1 MNGRG
6 SPRPRNLNGAAI
18 FLCASLIAITV
29 MATPS
34 SAQNGDTSNAATW
47 YQRAWEA
54 QWRVSN
60 DEWFA
65 LDVFRAQGGRPSDEV
80 RAVLRKVAP
89 LLDDARRATNQGFAD
104 FGVLPGDP
112 EGHRVEHT
120 SKLRSIIRWIDAD
133 VKARIADGDAMGAA
147 SQIASMYRM
156 IAHSGDGRTML
167 SSLIAASMS
176 RFPEAALDFAL
187 EDRALGAAELTTVL
201 RAMESLDER
210 DPFQAVNALA
220 WEQAELEQLM
230 DHAQR
235 PEAEG
240 GVLALLDRIGYPPA
254 MVAGMERMTEPQL
267 IAEVAAYH
275 DLLGRFITIHESDDP
290 AWAAQEVE
298 RLKSQAANGDLGP
311 LCAAAVPML
320 ARFHES
326 VTTLHQMLDAR
337 ESLLRGLIEGEV
349 DGLDLA
355 NAAVFYRRGIALL
368 ESIDSPW
375 QEVLQRL
382 RTHSGAEA
390 PAEEVAALQTERRTI
405 DAAIVE
411 FTHGS
416 LIRRCDF
423 STRRIDEEHFIP
435 EYAPGMNRALGVL
448 LVRAES
454 LADLDRRDE
463 ALAHLSVCFRV
474 IHHLGSDGLTLSA
487 VESHDAFVSCAA
499 AARRVLA
506 LPGGEGAG
514 DLTSDRLAE
523 LAAAIR
529 RTGPRDPFGYEAAL
543 RPIND
548 KTERYL
554 LGCIAYAFDEWRE
567 DAVMSA
573 GHAAAAARG
582 REWLGALAPA
592 QRWYVF
598 GLIMLSDVSD
608 RAVVPRIRRR
618 AERYLRP
625 SIDTIVDLAEMD
637 APLLREVSGSGR
649 FERLAVPPMEE
660 LLDIS
665 LRRLRAGTDQRNGA
679 ELAEALTAV
688 GRSLPPRGDR
698 LDQASSGGS
707 KEDP

>member
-1 MNGRG
+1 MHRNG
-6 SPRPRNLNGAAI
+6 SPNHHRMMRISIAALTALLWCST
-18 FLCASLIAITV
+18 FAA
-29 MATPS
+29 
-34 SAQNGDTSNAATW
+34 AQDGDTSNAATW

-120 SKLRSIIRWIDAD
+120 SKLRGIIRWIDAD
-133 VKARIADGDAMGAA
+133 VKAKIADGDTTGAA

-176 RFPEAALDFAL
+176 RFPAAALDFAL

-201 RAMESLDER
+201 RAMEALDER

-298 RLKSQAANGDLGP
+298 RLKSAAANGDLGP
-311 LCAAAVPML
+311 LCTAAVPIL
-320 ARFHES
+320 ARMHES

-337 ESLLRGLIEGEV
+337 KSLLRGLIEGEV

-382 RTHSGAEA
+382 RADSPTEA
-390 PAEEVAALQTERRTI
+390 LAEENVAHRAERRTI
-405 DAAIVE
+405 DAAIGE

-448 LVRAES
+448 LVRAEA
-454 LADLDRRDE
+454 LADRDRRDE
-463 ALAHLSVCFRV
+463 ALALLSVCFRV

-487 VESHDAFVSCAA
+487 VESHDAFVSCCAA
-499 AARRVLA
+499 AGRLIA
-506 LPGGEGAG
+506 PPEGAG

-529 RTGPRDPFGYEAAL
+529 RTGPRDPFGYEAAM
-543 RPIND
+543 RQIDD

-573 GHAAAAARG
+573 EHAAAAARG

-598 GLIMLSDVSD
+598 GLIMLGDVSD

-625 SIDTIVDLAEMD
+625 SIGTIIDLAEMD
-637 APLLREVSGSGR
+637 APLLREVSGSGH
-649 FERLAVPPMEE
+649 FERLAVPPIEE

-665 LRRLRAGTDQRNGA
+665 LRRSRAGMDQRNGA

-688 GRSLPPRGDR
+688 GRPLPPRGDQ
-698 LDQASSGGS
+698 LDQAPSGGS
-707 KEDP
+707 KENP